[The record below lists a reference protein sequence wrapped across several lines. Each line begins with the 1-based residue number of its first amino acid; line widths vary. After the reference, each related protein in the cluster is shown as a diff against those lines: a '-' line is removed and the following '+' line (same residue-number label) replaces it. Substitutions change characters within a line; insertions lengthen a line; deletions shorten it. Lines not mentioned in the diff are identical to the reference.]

1 MRYASREEM
10 LTAYGPFAA
19 LFEPM
24 DGLDTPYLT
33 FLGPGAGA
41 EAPIRLVQAAVAT
54 REGRDCVF
62 VLLRDPNWRAQLVGA
77 VAVYLHA
84 SRPAIEELWRA
95 FDGGSWVSPQLAAVL
110 SLRDGDF
117 VDGAIVRVR
126 QGCPVAID
134 PTYVYLHGAAQRVR
148 PQWSFAPI
156 GESRRCPPCVA
167 GRRRPRSSG
176 GSGTAGRQADPA
188 LDCRGRRPLSG
199 HRSEVANESR
209 GVLQHLNRPQ
219 RRPNNAQIDRSYAD
233 TRPGFGR
240 GSVACRSAYM
250 AC

>member
-134 PTYVYLHGAAQRVR
+134 PTYVYDSSMELHSAQG
-148 PQWSFAPI
+148 P
-156 GESRRCPPCVA
+156 
-167 GRRRPRSSG
+167 SG
-176 GSGTAGRQADPA
+176 
-188 LDCRGRRPLSG
+188 PL
-199 HRSEVANESR
+199 R
-209 GVLQHLNRPQ
+209 
-219 RRPNNAQIDRSYAD
+219 
-233 TRPGFGR
+233 
-240 GSVACRSAYM
+240 RSAK
-250 AC
+250 AAAALLALLDADAPARPEVRELLDDRQTLLLIAEDVDHSADIAVRWRTNLVASCNI